1 MPILKINNLRVYYN
15 TLRGKVRAV
24 DNISL
29 SLEKGEIL
37 GLAGESGCGK
47 TTTALTIMKVL
58 PPEAIIESGE
68 ILFNN
73 VDLVKLSEK
82 EIKKIRWRKISMIF
96 QNAMN
101 ALNPVRNVGSQ
112 IVDAMVT
119 HLNITEEQAWEKVKK
134 LFELV
139 GLDPSRVKDYP
150 HEFSGGMRQR
160 VFIAMALSCDPE
172 IVIADEPTTGLDVVV
187 QRKILNLLR
196 NLRNKLNLSII
207 LITHDLSVIAETC
220 DKVAIMYGG
229 KIVEYGSV
237 YEIFENPLHPYT
249 YLLIKA
255 FPRIGLKRE
264 RLATIPGSP
273 PSLINPPS
281 GCRFHPRCPFA
292 NEKCRNSEPEVKF
305 ISRDRFVACHYVG
318 KLNLVI

>member
-1 MPILKINNLRVYYN
+1 MSILKINNLKVYYH
-15 TLRGKVRAV
+15 TLRGKVKAV
-24 DNISL
+24 DGITLN
-29 SLEKGEIL
+29 LEKGEIL

-47 TTTALTIMKVL
+47 TTTALTIMKIL
-58 PPEAIIESGE
+58 PPEAVIEDGS

-73 VDLVKLSEK
+73 LDLVKISDK
-82 EIKKIRWRKISMIF
+82 DMKKIRWRKISMIF

-101 ALNPVRNVGSQ
+101 ALNPVKNVGSQ
-112 IVDAMVT
+112 IVDAIIT
-119 HLNITEEQAWEKVKK
+119 HMNLSEEEAWEKTKK

-139 GLDPSRVKDYP
+139 GLDTSRVKDYP

-172 IVIADEPTTGLDVVV
+172 VVIADEPTTGLDVVV
-187 QRKILNLLR
+187 QRKILNLLKE
-196 NLRNKLNLSII
+196 LRDKLGLSII
-207 LITHDLSVIAETC
+207 LITHDLAVIAEAC

-229 KIVEYGSV
+229 NIMEYGSI

-255 FPRIGLKRE
+255 FPKIGSKKE
-264 RLATIPGSP
+264 RLVSIHGSP

-281 GCRFHPRCPFA
+281 GCIFHPRCPYA
-292 NEKCRNSEPEVKF
+292 KEKCRSEVPEAVNFSK
-305 ISRDRFVACHYVG
+305 DRYVACHFAG
-318 KLNLVI
+318 KLNLVV